1 VTTFRK
7 ARSIL
12 FLLNI
17 KLYRRNGCLY
27 VSGFGQEL
35 EVSSPAQAID
45 LGWQLAAP
53 SIEERI
59 IHD

>member
-1 VTTFRK
+1 MTTFRK

-17 KLYRRNGCLY
+17 KLYRRGGCVY
-27 VSGFGQEL
+27 ISGFGQEL
-35 EVSSPAQAID
+35 EVSSPNHAID

-53 SIEERI
+53 QIEERV
-59 IHD
+59 IHE